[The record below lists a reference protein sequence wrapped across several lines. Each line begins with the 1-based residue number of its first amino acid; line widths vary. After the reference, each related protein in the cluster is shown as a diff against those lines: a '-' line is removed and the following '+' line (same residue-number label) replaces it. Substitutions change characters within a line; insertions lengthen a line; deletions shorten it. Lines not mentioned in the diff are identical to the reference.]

1 MSRMKVLLYVLIL
14 GPSLMPW
21 TAFAQSAVRYATAQS
36 LALSG
41 HDNGV
46 EGTLQLLLDERLA
59 APVRET
65 LWGKGGWDVVLPAE
79 SSLRKEF
86 AARPPVKAKLRVRN
100 RAGAVVAERSL
111 ETPLA
116 KLETWKAAGRE
127 APLILLTQD
136 RSAGFGSYGGLET
149 TLLAVSGGAIHEV
162 SARDAR
168 TEREEPIRLVRALK
182 SDWRIADEGGT
193 PEILVVSSRPK
204 AADGSFATVCVRYS
218 IDRGRWIKRQRER
231 DGLWESDQPFP
242 ERSAFQ

>member
-1 MSRMKVLLYVLIL
+1 MSRMKVLLDVLIL
-14 GPSLMPW
+14 GSSLIPW
-21 TAFAQSAVRYATAQS
+21 TALAQSSGRYATVQS

-41 HDNGV
+41 QANGV
-46 EGTLQLLLDERLA
+46 DGTLQLLLDERLSA
-59 APVRET
+59 SVRET

-79 SSLRKEF
+79 SSLYKEF
-86 AARPPVKAKLRVRN
+86 VARPPAKAKLRARN
-100 RAGAVVAERSL
+100 RAGAVVVERSL

-116 KLETWKAAGRE
+116 KLEMRKGAGRE
-127 APLILLTQD
+127 APLIFLTQD

-149 TLLAVSGGAIHEV
+149 TLLAASGAAVHEV
-162 SARDAR
+162 SARDVR

-182 SDWRIADEGGT
+182 SDWRITDEGGT

-204 AADGSFATVCVRYS
+204 AAEGGFTTVCVRYS
-218 IDRGRWIKRQRER
+218 LDRGRWIKHERER